1 MTCCEAGEKRDQD
14 DSNLRST
21 SETKS
26 TGGGLRKKIR
36 SLLLDRLNLRCLKVI
51 QREPEY
57 ILEVQKEVRIQRF
70 ILNFLGHS
78 QFHVIVFF
86 SIA

>member
-1 MTCCEAGEKRDQD
+1 M
-14 DSNLRST
+14 RST
-21 SETKS
+21 SETES

-36 SLLLDRLNLRCLKVI
+36 GLLLDGLNLRCLKVI

-57 ILEVQKEVRIQRF
+57 TPEVQKEVRIQRL

-78 QFHVIVFF
+78 QFPVIVFF